1 MELKYL
7 TQCPDEDIRNLSRE
21 SCDTWIVMNVLSPTL
36 SGGLSIS
43 CMDVKSHIGCVL
55 GGTKLLSDSII
66 TLTSLLGYNIDQLL
80 LTKK

>member
-1 MELKYL
+1 
-7 TQCPDEDIRNLSRE
+7 
-21 SCDTWIVMNVLSPTL
+21 MNVLSPTL